1 MWQGLIRKTFR
12 EYIGLDRSVS
22 HFQLT
27 SGLRCPPGCGICC
40 ENRNVEASILECLP
54 LADAVYRKN
63 EADRMLATL
72 DEKLASEDR
81 QCVMFVAD
89 GSLEGRGRCSYYRY
103 RPLVCRLFGF
113 SSRKGKF
120 GNREMCLCRVIKA
133 NNTEAVKRLEYK
145 DPISVEPVY
154 QDSFMRVAALN
165 PDLGFKL
172 FPINIAIQN
181 ALAYLF
187 WKHPRNKLYKNAA

>member
-12 EYIGLDRSVS
+12 EYIDLDRSVS

-63 EADRMLATL
+63 EADRTLATL
-72 DEKLASEDR
+72 DENLSSEDR

-103 RPLVCRLFGF
+103 RPLPALRVFLAKRQIWRSGNMSLQGAQ
-113 SSRKGKF
+113 RKGK
-120 GNREMCLCRVIKA
+120 G
-133 NNTEAVKRLEYK
+133 
-145 DPISVEPVY
+145 S
-154 QDSFMRVAALN
+154 
-165 PDLGFKL
+165 
-172 FPINIAIQN
+172 
-181 ALAYLF
+181 
-187 WKHPRNKLYKNAA
+187 H